1 MTKPSRVIPQQA
13 LDAQT
18 QSSDPLANVWVAA
31 NAGSGKT
38 HVLTERVIRLLLA
51 GTEPA
56 RILCLT
62 YTKAAAAVMQTRIF
76 DRLAEWTQ
84 LDDAALADVLKK
96 LEGKHASPAH
106 VAAARTLFARALE
119 TPGGLKIQTIHAF
132 CEALLHK
139 FPLEANIAGH
149 FDMMDDMQQTALFD
163 EAKRHLLETVWRE
176 PFTSM
181 AEAFKTVLETVGEF
195 GFVKLIEE
203 AIANRQKLKTALT
216 RFHHE
221 GAAMFYALFDMDSKD
236 TVESVTESLR
246 KSALLD
252 GHILEALIRHGGSNA
267 ATFVA
272 TIEALR
278 KESERGKIRACCE
291 SAYFTAKKTARKAD
305 KIFIRDV
312 QAALPDGIEHF
323 EKAQE
328 ALEIGLEKLKQ
339 LEVVHLNVAA
349 YPLMTALLDEYERLK
364 RTRGLLDFDDLIYRT
379 LAMLKRDGAGRWV
392 QYKLDNGIDHILVD
406 EAQDTSPA
414 QWEIVR
420 LLSDEFFAG
429 AGQRDVLRTIF
440 AVGDEKQSIYSFQ
453 GAVPEDFAANG
464 CFVKTRAEEAQQL
477 FRNVRLD
484 FSFRSTGDVLSAV
497 DEVFSTEK
505 NYQGLSADN
514 EPTVHSAVRV
524 HEPGMVDIWEAAQ
537 PEIVEEPEDWRL
549 PVDHLAAPAV
559 RLAEQ
564 IAETI
569 FGWLRSREVLAG
581 TQRPMRASD
590 IMVLVRKRGQF
601 VDALS
606 RALKNRGVAVAGADR
621 LRLGDHIAVR
631 DLMALGQF
639 VLQPYDDLSLASVLK
654 SPLFALEENDLLA
667 LAPERKGTLFA
678 ALEKAA
684 RDDMRFDAVVQELR
698 QYRALADITPV
709 FEFYSRV
716 LSQNGGRRKI
726 LARLGSEAGDV
737 LDAFLDY
744 TLAMQKTGL
753 PGLQA
758 FLETLR
764 LANPEIKRELDQNRE
779 EVRIMTV
786 HAAKGLEGRVVFLV
800 DDGSAIWNAGHAPKL
815 LSVPFQNG
823 VVPVWHPKKEFQTKA
838 GDAVIEKLQQRAEE
852 EYRRLLY
859 VGMTRAED
867 RLIVCGYRGKNKVE
881 DSWLPVVSRALL
893 DKAQPLVQVVDGVQA
908 WRYCLPRQGE
918 MPLMQETDAPPAAPL
933 PPLPDY
939 LRRKAVAEYGLPQPL
954 SPSGA
959 SVLIETAGALDSAR
973 MRRSPVLEAEA
984 LTDSSFAI
992 ERGNLVHKLMQYLP
1006 TLAVEERV
1014 SRART
1019 YLQHAAPH
1027 WSEEQRADALSGIFS
1042 VLERPD
1048 LAPLFGAGSR
1058 AEAAVMGM
1066 IDIHGRRRS
1075 VSGQIDRLAVL
1086 PGHILIA
1093 DFKTGHPPQ
1102 SAADIADA
1110 YLLQLALYQK
1120 LLEQIYPGHEIRT
1133 MLIYMQDATVF
1144 EPDRKKQQALLEKL
1158 AQTVRPV

>member
-1 MTKPSRVIPQQA
+1 MTKSFRIIPQQA
-13 LDAQT
+13 LAAQA

-62 YTKAAAAVMQTRIF
+62 YTRAAAAVMQRRIF
-76 DRLAEWTQ
+76 DRLAQWTQ
-84 LDDAALADVLKK
+84 LDDAALADVLQK
-96 LEGKHASPAH
+96 LESKRASPAH

-132 CEALLHK
+132 CEALLHQ

-149 FDMMDDMQQTALFD
+149 FDMMDDMQQTALLE
-163 EAKRHLLETVWRE
+163 EAKRHLLETVWRA
-176 PFTSM
+176 PSTVL
-181 AEAFKTVLETVGEF
+181 AEAFESVLEAVGEY
-195 GFVKLIEE
+195 GFTTLIQET
-203 AIANRQKLKTALT
+203 ITCRQKLKAALE
-216 RFHHE
+216 RFRHE
-221 GAAMFYALFDMDSKD
+221 GAALFYALFGLDGDE
-236 TVESVTESLR
+236 TAERLLGELR
-246 KSALLD
+246 AGALLD
-252 GHILEALIRHGGSNA
+252 GHILENLGQHGGTNA
-267 ATFVA
+267 AAFVA
-272 TIEALR
+272 ALEAVR
-278 KESERGKIRACCE
+278 NESEPEKIRAYCE
-291 SAYFTAKKTARKAD
+291 SAYFTAGNPRKAAP
-305 KIFIRDV
+305 IFTKAV
-312 QAALPDGIEHF
+312 QAKLPDGIEQF
-323 EKAQE
+323 LQAQKKL
-328 ALEIGLEKLKQ
+328 AGLLEKLKL
-339 LEVVHLNVAA
+339 LEVVRLNTAA
-349 YPLMTALLDEYERLK
+349 YRLMTALLDDYEALK
-364 RTRGLLDFDDLIYRT
+364 RARGLLDFDDLIDRA

-429 AGQRDVLRTIF
+429 AGQRDGARTIF

-464 CFVKTRAEEAQQL
+464 RFVKNRAGEAQQL

-497 DEVFSTEK
+497 DEVFSKEE
-505 NYQGLSADN
+505 NRQGLSADN

-524 HEPGMVDIWEAAQ
+524 HEPGMVDIWEALAL
-537 PEIVEEPEDWRL
+537 ETVEEPEDWRL
-549 PVDHLAAPAV
+549 PVDHLASPAV
-559 RLAEQ
+559 RLAGQ

-569 FGWLRSREVLAG
+569 SGWLGSGEVLAG
-581 TQRPMRASD
+581 ARRPMRASD

-601 VDALS
+601 VHALS

-639 VLQPYDDLSLASVLK
+639 VLQPRDDLSLASVLK

-667 LAPERKGTLFA
+667 LAPARSGTLFA

-684 RDDMRFDAVVQELR
+684 REDTRLGAVVDELR
-698 QYRALADITPV
+698 HYRALADITPV

-716 LSQNGGRRKI
+716 LSQNGGRCKI

-764 LANPEIKRELDQNRE
+764 LVNPEIKRELDQNRE

-800 DDGSAIWNAGHAPKL
+800 DDGSAIWNARHAQKL
-815 LSVPFQNG
+815 LPVPSRDG
-823 VVPVWHPKKEFQTKA
+823 VVPVWYPKKELQTKA
-838 GDAVIEKLQQRAEE
+838 GDAVIENLKQRAAE

-867 RLIVCGYRGKNKVE
+867 RLVVCGYRGRNKVE
-881 DSWLPVVSRALL
+881 DSWLPVVSGALL
-893 DKAQPLVQVVDGVQA
+893 DKAQPLAQMVDGVQA

-918 MPLMQETDAPPAAPL
+918 MPIVQETGTPPVPPL

-939 LRRKAVAEYGLPQPL
+939 LRRKAVAEQGLPQPL

-959 SVLIETAGALDSAR
+959 SVLIEVAPALDPAH
-973 MRRSPVLEAEA
+973 MRCSPVLE
-984 LTDSSFAI
+984 TDGPVASSFAI
-992 ERGNLVHKLMQYLP
+992 ERGNLVHRLMQYLP
-1006 TLAVEERV
+1006 ALAVEERAA
-1014 SRART
+1014 RART

-1027 WSEEQRADALSGIFS
+1027 WSEEQRAE
-1042 VLERPD
+1042 VLAGVFAVLGRPD
-1048 LAPLFGAGSR
+1048 LAPLFDTGSR

-1066 IDIHGRRRS
+1066 VDMHGRRRP
-1075 VSGQIDRLAVL
+1075 VSGQIARLAVL
-1086 PGHILIA
+1086 PDRVLIA
-1093 DFKTGHPPQ
+1093 DFKTGRPPQ
-1102 SAADIADA
+1102 SAADIPDA

-1120 LLEQIYPGHEIRT
+1120 LLGQIYPDHEIRT
-1133 MLIYMQDATVF
+1133 MLVYMQDATVF
-1144 EPDRKKQQALLEKL
+1144 EPDRKKQQVLLEKL
-1158 AQTVRPV
+1158 AQTVKPV

>member
-1 MTKPSRVIPQQA
+1 MTKFPGIPQQA

-18 QSSDPLANVWVAA
+18 QSSDPLASVWVAA

-76 DRLAEWTQ
+76 DRLAAWTQ
-84 LDDAALADVLKK
+84 LDDTALADILEK
-96 LEGKHASPAH
+96 LEGKRVSTAH

-132 CEALLHK
+132 CEALLHQ

-149 FDMMDDMQQTALFD
+149 FDMMDDMQQTALLD
-163 EAKRHLLETVWRE
+163 EAKCHLLETVWRE
-176 PFTSM
+176 PSTPL
-181 AEAFKTVLETVGEF
+181 AAAFETVLNTVGEY
-195 GFVKLIEE
+195 GFTLLIQET
-203 AIANRQKLKTALT
+203 IASRQKLPAALT
-216 RFHHE
+216 RFRHD
-221 GAAMFYALFDMDSKD
+221 GAALFFDLFGMKGDE
-236 TVESVTESLR
+236 TIEELLR
-246 KSALLD
+246 ELRENAVLD
-252 GHILEALIRHGGSNA
+252 GHILAGLQQHGGVNA

-278 KESERGKIRACCE
+278 DEGELGKIHAFCE
-291 SAYFTAKKTARKAD
+291 RAYFTSGNPRKATP
-305 KIFIRDV
+305 IFTKAV
-312 QAALPDGIEHF
+312 QAALPDGIEQF
-323 EKAQE
+323 LQAQE
-328 ALEIGLEKLKQ
+328 KLAGLLEKLKL
-339 LEVVHLNVAA
+339 LEVVRLNTAA
-349 YPLMTALLDEYERLK
+349 YPLMIALLDDYETLK
-364 RTRGLLDFDDLIYRT
+364 RARGLLDFDDLIYRA
-379 LAMLKRDGAGRWV
+379 LAMLKRDGAGPWV
-392 QYKLDNGIDHILVD
+392 QYKLDNGVDHILVD

-429 AGQRDVLRTIF
+429 IGQRDVTRTIF

-464 CFVKTRAEEAQQL
+464 RFVKNRAAQAQQL
-477 FRNVRLD
+477 FRNVRLA
-484 FSFRSTGDVLSAV
+484 FSFRSTGDVLAAV
-497 DEVFSTEK
+497 DEVFAREE
-505 NYQGLSADN
+505 NYRGLSADH

-524 HEPGMVDIWEAAQ
+524 QAPGMVDIWEALT
-537 PEIVEEPEDWRL
+537 PETVEEPEDWRL
-549 PVDHLAAPAV
+549 PVDHLASPAI
-559 RLAEQ
+559 RLAGQ

-569 FGWLRSREVLAG
+569 AGWLTDGEVLAG
-581 TQRPMRASD
+581 VSRPMRASD

-601 VDALS
+601 VHALS
-606 RALKNRGVAVAGADR
+606 RELKNRGVAVAGADR

-639 VLQPYDDLSLASVLK
+639 VSQPHDDLSLASVLK

-667 LAPERKGTLFA
+667 LAPARAGTLFA

-684 RDDMRFDAVVQELR
+684 REDMRLGAVVAELR
-698 QYRALADITPV
+698 QYRAIADITPV
-709 FEFYSRV
+709 FEFYSHV

-726 LARLGSEAGDV
+726 LARLGSEASDV

-800 DDGSAIWNAGHAPKL
+800 DDGSAIWNASHAPKL
-815 LSVPFQNG
+815 LSIPYKDG
-823 VVPVWHPKKEFQTKA
+823 VVPVWHPKKELQTKMGA
-838 GDAVIEKLQQRAEE
+838 AVIENLKQRAAE

-867 RLIVCGYRGKNKVE
+867 RLIVCGYCGKNKVE
-881 DSWLPVVSRALL
+881 DSWLPVVSQALR
-893 DKAQPLVQVVDGVQA
+893 DKAQPLAQRVEGVQA
-908 WRYCLPRQGE
+908 WRYCLPRQDE
-918 MPLMQETDAPPAAPL
+918 MPLVQEGSATQAESL

-939 LRRKAVAEYGLPQPL
+939 LCRRAVAEHGLPQPL

-959 SVLIETAGALDSAR
+959 SVLMEAAPALAPDHLR
-973 MRRSPVLEAEA
+973 HSPVLETGGTVAA
-984 LTDSSFAI
+984 SFAI

-1006 TLAVEERV
+1006 ALAMEERH
-1014 SRART
+1014 SRAQN

-1027 WSEEQRADALSGIFS
+1027 WSEEQRAEALSSIFT

-1048 LAPLFGAGSR
+1048 LAPLFDIDSR
-1058 AEAAVMGM
+1058 AEVAVMG
-1066 IDIHGRRRS
+1066 IVDIHGRRRA

-1086 PGHILIA
+1086 PDHILIA
-1093 DFKTGHPPQ
+1093 DFKTGRPPQ
-1102 SAADIADA
+1102 NAADIPDA

-1120 LLEQIYPGHEIRT
+1120 LLEKIYPDHEICT
-1133 MLIYMQDATVF
+1133 MLVYMQGATVF
-1144 EPDRKKQQALLEKL
+1144 KPDREKQQALLEKL
-1158 AQTVRPV
+1158 AQRAKPV